1 MLLLLADAMP
11 AGTLG
16 FPCSSHHMHTF
27 AASSRHCVHLADG
40 CLVQVRKAVANVLRL
55 LADAMPPGTL
65 NSQVVMRAR
74 FLDWIRDT
82 SLFLKQLP
90 RFGEA
95 FWEVSQ
101 VGGCGEARK
110 QCACV

>member
-1 MLLLLADAMP
+1 MLALL
-11 AGTLG
+11 
-16 FPCSSHHMHTF
+16 
-27 AASSRHCVHLADG
+27 
-40 CLVQVRKAVANVLRL
+40 QVRKAVANVLRL

-74 FLDWIRDT
+74 YLDWIRDT

-101 VGGCGEARK
+101 VGTRVLEACYASRYIAETL
-110 QCACV
+110 QRRR

>member
-1 MLLLLADAMP
+1 M
-11 AGTLG
+11 
-16 FPCSSHHMHTF
+16 
-27 AASSRHCVHLADG
+27 
-40 CLVQVRKAVANVLRL
+40 ANVLRL

-65 NSQVVMRAR
+65 SSQVVMRAR
-74 FLDWIRDT
+74 YLDWIRDT

-101 VGGCGEARK
+101 VGRSVFDCISISRHTLQENSKRTG
-110 QCACV
+110 